1 MIVKNKK
8 TGIEY
13 EISLSDYDK
22 AKETGKA
29 NKFVII
35 DNSDVKKTAEK
46 VTEIKSFK
54 DVDAELKELINKN
67 KAKKQ
72 VKKNTKKYGK
82 VK

>member
-29 NKFVII
+29 NKFIII

-46 VTEIKSFK
+46 VEIKSFK

-72 VKKNTKKYGK
+72 VKKNTKK
-82 VK
+82 

>member
-13 EISLSDYDK
+13 EISLSDFEK

-46 VTEIKSFK
+46 VEIKSFK

-72 VKKNTKKYGK
+72 VKKNTKK
-82 VK
+82 

>member
-46 VTEIKSFK
+46 VEIKSFK

-72 VKKNTKKYGK
+72 VKKNTKK
-82 VK
+82 

>member
-8 TGIEY
+8 TGVEY

-29 NKFVII
+29 NKFIII
-35 DNSDVKKTAEK
+35 DNADIKQTVQA
-46 VTEIKSFK
+46 VNEIKSFK

-67 KAKKQ
+67 KSKKQ
-72 VKKNTKKYGK
+72 VKKNTKK
-82 VK
+82 

>member
-35 DNSDVKKTAEK
+35 DNADIKKTVQA
-46 VTEIKSFK
+46 VNEIKSFK
-54 DVDAELKELINKN
+54 EVDAELKELINKN
-67 KAKKQ
+67 KAKKE
-72 VKKNTKKYGK
+72 VKKNTKK
-82 VK
+82 

>member
-46 VTEIKSFK
+46 VEIKSFK